1 MAKKKKSKLKQCR
14 KELAKC
20 KAMRE
25 KQRKALLP
33 LVPSLVPVPKKRPRK
48 PRVRKSKKPQLSKT
62 PLINFRPQ
70 ATGFRRQK
78 VKPPFP
84 SIFRQD
90 PFVTQGA
97 GFPEVARASY

>member
-25 KQRKALLP
+25 KQRKA